1 MIKIEFNDQE
11 IERLYQQFME
21 HPPGLVKKKL
31 HVIYLKSLGLPHHQI
46 ALIARVSGD
55 TVTGYLKEYGEGGL
69 AAISVVR
76 IHCPTSS
83 LLPHQDQVK
92 AHFQNQPP
100 HTVAEASHEIGEL
113 TGIRLSLSACRDFLR
128 KRLGMRCRKMGVIPS
143 KADPEKQ
150 EAFLKA
156 MFALIVEKTRNAL

>member
-55 TVTGYLKEYGEGGL
+55 TVTDYLKEYGEGGL
-69 AAISVVR
+69 AAINVVR

-83 LLPHQDQVK
+83 LLPYQDQIK
-92 AHFQNQPP
+92 SHFQNQPP
-100 HTVAEASHEIGEL
+100 HTVAEASHEIGKL

-128 KRLGMRCRKMGVIPS
+128 KHLGMRCRKMGVIPS
-143 KADPEKQ
+143 KADPEK
-150 EAFLKA
+150 
-156 MFALIVEKTRNAL
+156 